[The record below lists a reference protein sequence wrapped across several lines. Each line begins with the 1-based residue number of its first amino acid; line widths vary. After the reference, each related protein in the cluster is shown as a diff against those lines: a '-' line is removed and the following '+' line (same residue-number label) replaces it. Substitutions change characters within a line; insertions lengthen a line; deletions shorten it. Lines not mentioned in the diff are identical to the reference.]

1 MVDWLIIAA
10 AGFVA
15 FLISTVAGG
24 GGSLILVP
32 IVAFYLG
39 AQAAAPV
46 VSLGNMINRPVRLVL
61 FWEHIDWTIA
71 KYYIPGGIVG
81 ALVGAYLFATI
92 SLEALQIVIG
102 LFLISTVFQYNFGE
116 SERSFK
122 MRAVYFLP
130 LGLVVSLF
138 SALIG
143 ATGPVLNPFYL
154 NYGLEKERMI
164 ATKTVNSFLVGV
176 TKIGSYAFL
185 GALYGRLWLYGI
197 LIGVMAGLASYMG
210 KQILGEISSKTF
222 RVLVIALMIISGVA
236 MVYRQVS
243 EFLLVLIG

>member
-1 MVDWLIIAA
+1 MIDWVVLAL

-46 VSLGNMINRPVRLVL
+46 ISLGNTINRPVRLAL
-61 FWEHIDWTIA
+61 FWKHIDWSVA
-71 KYYIPGGIVG
+71 KYYIPGGIIG
-81 ALVGAYLFATI
+81 ALIGSYLFATI
-92 SLEALQIVIG
+92 SIESLQIVVG

-116 SERSFK
+116 SERSFEVK
-122 MRAVYFLP
+122 AIHFFP
-130 LGLVVSLF
+130 LGLAVAIF

-154 NYGLEKERMI
+154 NYGLQKEPMI
-164 ATKTVNSFLVGV
+164 ATKTVNSFLVGL
-176 TKIGSYAFL
+176 TKIGSYTFF
-185 GALYGRLWLYGI
+185 GALHGDLWFYGI
-197 LIGVMAGLASYMG
+197 LIGVAAGVASYVA
-210 KQILGEISSKTF
+210 KRSLGEISSRTF
-222 RVLVIALMIISGVA
+222 RIMVIGLMVISGVV
-236 MVYRQVS
+236 MIYRQVS
-243 EFLLVLIG
+243 G